1 MGSCDW
7 AVWSNSL
14 NKSIR
19 QAQAGRRAF
28 RPSRLE
34 CHRDATLRRPSP
46 VFSLQKQRLIPFL
59 VEGLET
65 RPRTCRALRTMN
77 NEKRSEYFTRDSI
90 MKLLSDEE
98 IAKVTATE
106 SATSLMDGDEYIDL
120 EQLDQGVQTVPGS
133 TAAIAVG
140 RVVARKAV
148 QELTWKNV
156 VTQLASRRI
165 VPVHPGESSALTE
178 P

>member
-1 MGSCDW
+1 
-7 AVWSNSL
+7 
-14 NKSIR
+14 
-19 QAQAGRRAF
+19 
-28 RPSRLE
+28 
-34 CHRDATLRRPSP
+34 
-46 VFSLQKQRLIPFL
+46 
-59 VEGLET
+59 
-65 RPRTCRALRTMN
+65 MN

-106 SATSLMDGDEYIDL
+106 STTSLMDGDEYIDL
-120 EQLDQGVQTVPGS
+120 EQLDQGVQTVTGS

-148 QELTWKNV
+148 HERTWKNV

-165 VPVHPGESSALTE
+165 VPVHSGESSGSLA
-178 P
+178 